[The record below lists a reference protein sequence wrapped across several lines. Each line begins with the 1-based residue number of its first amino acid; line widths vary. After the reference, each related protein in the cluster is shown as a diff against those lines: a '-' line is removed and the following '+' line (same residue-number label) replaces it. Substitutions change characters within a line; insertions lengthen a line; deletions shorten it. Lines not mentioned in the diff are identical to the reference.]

1 MDDFKINIENN
12 NLFNNNFFENN
23 YKITPINS
31 LSTSDPIN
39 LNLNTNYINKY
50 DEVFDLDDLFETDIS
65 IDDDLNCDEN
75 DYLQLDNDIENNLDD
90 FPYKNNDFVIDYSNN
105 SPLLLENN
113 NKNKEELSY
122 DDFDLKEW
130 SLVKTNELNEIIN
143 NNKKIEELEK
153 KNLEYEK
160 MFKKI
165 NNKIDNNKDEI
176 NSIYDEIDSLSSKI
190 EQLLFLVKPSM
201 KLFFKKCFSC

>member
-23 YKITPINS
+23 YKITPVNS

-75 DYLQLDNDIENNLDD
+75 DYLQLDNDIENNLDN
-90 FPYKNNDFVIDYSNN
+90 FPYKNDDIVIDYSNN